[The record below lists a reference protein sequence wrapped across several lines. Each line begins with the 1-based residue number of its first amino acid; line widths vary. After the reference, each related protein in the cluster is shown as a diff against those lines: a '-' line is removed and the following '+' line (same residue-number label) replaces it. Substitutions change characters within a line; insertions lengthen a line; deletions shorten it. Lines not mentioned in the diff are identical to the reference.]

1 MRLWQGQ
8 EPSLASVSP
17 SVKRDELSLLPRVCE
32 EEMGKQRLAG
42 SREVDSHAKQKLP
55 CDFGQVASH

>member
-17 SVKRDELSLLPRVCE
+17 SVKWDELSLLPRVCE

-42 SREVDSHAKQKLP
+42 SREVDSHEKQKLP
-55 CDFGQVASH
+55 CDSGQVASH